1 MNKTTLFLCFIL
13 ISLTACTSR
22 KSDESALTVLQG
34 ATIFDGN
41 GGVLEQGVIIVRD
54 GLIEAVGGSEVPIP
68 ENAEILDLKGKYISP
83 GLVDSHVHFGQTGFF
98 DGRPDALDI
107 RDTLGYVELQSYLQQ
122 HPERYYEAYLRSGV
136 TAVYDVGGYL
146 WTLGL
151 QKTAED
157 NLNAPHVAAA
167 GPLLSPVPDANLVA
181 VNTPGQKQLLHLSS
195 ADFGRQTVR
204 QNTSLGATG
213 IKIWQIN
220 LEDPQFMEAL
230 AAVVDEVALQ
240 GNKLIVH
247 ATDLDQATEALRMG
261 AQILVHSVD
270 DQVVDSTFLDLAK
283 KSGVIY
289 CPTLIVGRG
298 YLNAYKSL
306 KEGFGISDPNGVVDP
321 QTRNLLLSATKFFK
335 YLPNPDGYETMIS
348 NYKSYVAASEK
359 NMFENLRRVH
369 QAGIPIAV
377 STDAGNPGTLHGISI
392 YDEMET
398 MQQNGIPARDI
409 LIMAT
414 RNGALAMDRLDDF
427 GTLEKGKMADLIILE
442 NDPTEDIAN
451 MRSVT
456 HVMRAGL
463 LRPVNVPFDKTG
475 KQE

>member
-1 MNKTTLFLCFIL
+1 MNKPTLFLYFIL
-13 ISLTACTSR
+13 IFLTACIS
-22 KSDESALTVLQG
+22 KKPDESALTVLQG
-34 ATIFDGN
+34 ATIFDGK
-41 GGVLEQGVIIVRD
+41 GGVLEQGLIIIRD
-54 GLIEAVGGSEVPIP
+54 GRIEAVGSTEIEIP

-107 RDTLGYVELQSYLQQ
+107 RDTLGYVELQTSLQKN
-122 HPERYYEAYLRSGV
+122 PDRYYESYLRSGI

-151 QKTAED
+151 QKAAED
-157 NLNAPHVAAA
+157 NPNAPHVAAA

-181 VNTPGQKQLLHLSS
+181 VNTPGQKQLLNLSS

-220 LEDPQFMEAL
+220 LEDPGFMEAL

-240 GNKLIVH
+240 ENKLIVH
-247 ATDLDQATEALRMG
+247 ATDLDQAIQALRMG
-261 AQILVHSVD
+261 AKILVHSVD
-270 DQVVDSTFLDLAK
+270 DQVVDSTFLNLAK
-283 KSGVIY
+283 KTEVIY

-306 KEGFGISDPNGVVDP
+306 KEGFDFSDPNEAVDP
-321 QTRNLLLSATKFFK
+321 QTRDLLLSATQFFK
-335 YLPNPDGYETMIS
+335 YLPNPDKHQDLIDSYET
-348 NYKSYVAASEK
+348 YVAASEK
-359 NMFENLRRVH
+359 NMFENLRLVH

-442 NDPTEDIAN
+442 KDPTEDIAH

-463 LRPVNVPFDKTG
+463 LRPVNVPFSKTA